1 MIQILIIII
10 CGEGIMF
17 TGCVSIRLSIH
28 CPVSRDVMSPLILH
42 TYWRDVGK
50 ICHKCHYV
58 TGRCSNGIEDQR
70 SKVKVLTKR
79 INPWWRMHTSWQCG
93 IKAHLLSPTF
103 MLTMLCLCWCISD
116 AVKWMQH
123 WLSEVETMQKF
134 SHATSSWKTVNGV
147 FKILSEE
154 IALCLCHWQMYLRLR
169 DTP

>member
-1 MIQILIIII
+1 VKAL
-10 CGEGIMF
+10 CLLVVCPS
-17 TGCVSIRLSIH
+17 GCPSIVPFHVMWCLRWFSIRIGGTSAKFATN
-28 CPVSRDVMSPLILH
+28 V
-42 TYWRDVGK
+42 
-50 ICHKCHYV
+50 HYV

-93 IKAHLLSPTF
+93 IEAHLLSPTF

-134 SHATSSWKTVNGV
+134 SHATSSWKTANGV